1 MVSCGP
7 SLVYAVG
14 NLGEECFLKADDTW
28 KTAQEVWGHTS
39 NEIATLPDRI
49 DSKQFVEAA
58 ELLAACRGKIITTGT
73 GTSGA
78 AAKKVAHT
86 LSCIERPAF
95 FLSPADAVHGGLG
108 VVRSED
114 LVILFSKGGKTSELA
129 ALMPALETKGCRSL
143 AVTENGESFLAKR
156 ATALLRVYVS
166 GEPDPFNMLATSS
179 TAAVIATFDALAIA
193 VMKETGFTRQQFGV
207 IHPGGAVGERLLN
220 GRE

>member
-1 MVSCGP
+1 M
-7 SLVYAVG
+7 
-14 NLGEECFLKADDTW
+14 
-28 KTAQEVWGHTS
+28 KTARRVWEHTAR
-39 NEIATLPDRI
+39 EIAALQDRI
-49 DSKQFVEAA
+49 DSSQFGAAVELVAS
-58 ELLAACRGKIITTGT
+58 CGGKIITTGT

-86 LSCIERPAF
+86 LSCVERPAL

-108 VVRSED
+108 VVQPED
-114 LVILFSKGGKTSELA
+114 LVILFSKGGKTAELA
-129 ALMPALETKGCRSL
+129 ALIPSLETKGCKSL
-143 AVTENGESFLAKR
+143 AVTENPDSLLAKR

-193 VMKETGFTRQQFGV
+193 VMETTGFTREQFGV
-207 IHPGGAVGERLLN
+207 IHPGGAVGERLLS